1 MDIISSIQQIYNRI
15 ADEKSKYIYMERLNY
30 SITKDLHFLQDMVD
44 RTIRES
50 DIWQSFC
57 RQLAASAAKN
67 DMVIFGA
74 GIWGNILY
82 SETCSFI
89 NWKKVIDSNPA
100 GKRVGTLQVTGY
112 KDFMRNYNGEMI
124 VISSYKNQSEML
136 ELLQKEGIIGAQ
148 ILNAGTVIYELTE
161 KAIYFD
167 LEELTPQEG
176 EVFVDAGCYDGLTT
190 RRFLEWCGGKGYSYC
205 MEPDRQNI
213 ASVKNN
219 LGNDKR
225 YEVVNKALWSK
236 TMMLSMN
243 AKGNFAT
250 SVTEIGQDSG
260 LPKIEAVSLDDL
272 LENKTVTFIKMD
284 IEGAEA
290 EALRGAE
297 KVIKKYKPRL
307 AVSIYHKTD
316 DIWEIPKIIL
326 EYCPDYKLYLRH
338 YSFSYY
344 DTVLYAI
351 S

>member
-15 ADEKSKYIYMERLNY
+15 ADEKSKYIYMDRLNY
-30 SITKDLHFLQDMVD
+30 SLTKDNRFLQDMID
-44 RTIRES
+44 RAVRKN
-50 DIWQSFC
+50 DLWQSFC
-57 RQLAASAAKN
+57 KQLADSATEN
-67 DMVIFGA
+67 EMVIFGA

-82 SETCSFI
+82 SETCGFI
-89 NWKKVIDSNPA
+89 NWKKVIDSNSA

-112 KDFMRNYNGEMI
+112 KDFMRSYNGETI
-124 VISSYKNQSEML
+124 VISSFKNQSEML
-136 ELLQKEGIIGAQ
+136 EQLHKEGIIGER
-148 ILNAGTVIYELTE
+148 ILNAGAVIYELTE

-167 LEELTPQEG
+167 LEELTSQEG

-190 RRFLEWCGGKGYSYC
+190 KSFLEWCGGKGYSYC
-205 MEPDRQNI
+205 MEPDMQNI
-213 ASVKNN
+213 SCIKNN
-219 LGNDKR
+219 LGNDSR
-225 YEVVNKALWSK
+225 YEIVNKALWSK

-250 SVTEIGQDSG
+250 SVSEMGQDNG
-260 LPKIEAVSLDDL
+260 LPKIKAVSLDDL
-272 LENKTVTFIKMD
+272 LEDKTVTFIKMD
-284 IEGAEA
+284 IEGAEV

-316 DIWEIPKIIL
+316 DIWAIPKIIL
-326 EYCPDYKLYLRH
+326 QYCPDYKLYLRH

-351 S
+351 P